1 MCTYCFVQGGPHWY
15 YRSRC
20 SLPHKNLKRSHTNQ
34 TVLVWERMNLRYLPK
49 KTSRLTL
56 VGACAGQ
63 EPPQHVELCHMHVI
77 FVGVCF
83 NAFRFPHAC
92 SQKSVSEERLS
103 QSKGELHVGIW
114 FDVPLMILE
123 LFIAI
128 VHERFLN
135 HTCSFL
141 NPNSFLLKTNM
152 SMYMVNPLLV
162 LQLWR
167 VFHILHHNPFKCR
180 PHCTVPGTS
189 GLSLGAATPSK
200 SRFDLR
206 RRTRGQVI
214 LLFAFVCFS
223 LWGDCLR
230 FAWANSCVLCFPSFL
245 TCRLRL
251 GLGADLSMFAF
262 LCHLWLRLCLR
273 FCRPTFWFWF
283 RFAFGWSRFLGGGS
297 VLILFFLFLF
307 RCVAGQL
314 HLVSPAHI
322 HLKGPTRII

>member
-1 MCTYCFVQGGPHWY
+1 MVLAQVFNLGFMDHIDPNQKNGQAHVCTYCFVQGGPHWY

-141 NPNSFLLKTNM
+141 NPNSFLLKTKM

-162 LQLWR
+162 LQL
-167 VFHILHHNPFKCR
+167 
-180 PHCTVPGTS
+180 
-189 GLSLGAATPSK
+189 
-200 SRFDLR
+200 
-206 RRTRGQVI
+206 
-214 LLFAFVCFS
+214 
-223 LWGDCLR
+223 
-230 FAWANSCVLCFPSFL
+230 
-245 TCRLRL
+245 
-251 GLGADLSMFAF
+251 
-262 LCHLWLRLCLR
+262 
-273 FCRPTFWFWF
+273 
-283 RFAFGWSRFLGGGS
+283 
-297 VLILFFLFLF
+297 
-307 RCVAGQL
+307 
-314 HLVSPAHI
+314 
-322 HLKGPTRII
+322 